1 MSVPAAFRAF
11 TVTLQLPKARS
22 LTVTEPPEVVWEKVA
37 PLGPVPL
44 TVKLAAFMS
53 IGGRRVLA
61 LMLLVSWMER
71 EPPLEL
77 EEPIGLGQETITKV
91 TITRASQDST
101 RRLIFIRFPPK
112 NHFGESTEGVGKDS
126 RSHK

>member
-1 MSVPAAFRAF
+1 MANGTTPFFPRNCSVEAFI
-11 TVTLQLPKARS
+11 LCQI
-22 LTVTEPPEVVWEKVA
+22 
-37 PLGPVPL
+37 L

-53 IGGRRVLA
+53 IRGRRVLA

-112 NHFGESTEGVGKDS
+112 NHFGESTEGVCKDS